1 LKSSELGNVVNSDG
15 FVLVIFMRSQTTTSE
30 LVVEEFIFSFFISEY
45 GGMFWVFYVA
55 SWSLVSWVGNLR
67 GSPYL

>member
-45 GGMFWVFYVA
+45 GGMF
-55 SWSLVSWVGNLR
+55 
-67 GSPYL
+67 